1 MTQASRRFITLATL
15 SVVLGVL
22 IAATEFHRLA
32 LAWAWPF
39 WIAFWNTYIAF

>member
-1 MTQASRRFITLATL
+1 MTQANRRFITLATL

-22 IAATEFHRLA
+22 IATTEFHRLA

-39 WIAFWNTYIAF
+39 VTAFWDTYIAF